1 MYLFTYKNV
10 ILCIKERSCAMF
22 VLAVVV
28 TVLLLGLAGS
38 DLFVSQ
44 YSPDELSNM
53 GVQEN
58 DG

>member
-1 MYLFTYKNV
+1 ML
-10 ILCIKERSCAMF
+10 

-28 TVLLLGLAGS
+28 ALLLLGLAGS

-53 GVQEN
+53 GVQEK
-58 DG
+58 

>member
-1 MYLFTYKNV
+1 MYLFALKIV
-10 ILCIKERSCAMF
+10 ILSIKERSCIMF

-28 TVLLLGLAGS
+28 VILLLALAGS

-53 GVQEN
+53 GVQEK
-58 DG
+58 